1 MPPVNF
7 NASVSTSTSSNTQS
21 PDNVTVRVGQ
31 TLQQVADENHVDLN
45 DLMGAN
51 GITNPNAVLPGQELH
66 LPTKSYARPSI
77 SLAGN
82 NQSAPQTSSAP
93 RGGSVDARMMGE
105 MRMREATSNT
115 IIDQAGKAGFSYMEL
130 ARLGATLGSLSPSEF
145 NKWSAKIQNSLNSG
159 DKTGALRNMGLANA
173 AHDIVQKQGGGEAIQ
188 AQMTQK
194 PGEVKFDFERPV
206 SKDVA
211 SKLIFQGG
219 KVPDGAQL
227 EQGPGNSWLVKFGG
241 DLDSQQ
247 NVASHLNSH
256 AETSDNM
263 QPGVTFTWAMGAPH
277 DLPPASHRKD
287 IDNDYGFK
295 VTKNYP
301 LDQGQVRTDQLKSI
315 AGKGFGYE
323 LQFDKPMTKDEVME
337 KLFTNGAKFN
347 PADVKLEAV
356 PSEPSNTYEVR
367 MVGPDALTAIKGKYM
382 PAFADS
388 VIYNK
393 ESLPPNLP
401 AGLQDQFKN
410 HTIPQDAKKF
420 PPDTYMWE
428 KDGYIAYVKSD
439 GKDFYEAQATKMPD
453 DPALKKTIQYF
464 MEQKG
469 MPPREAWQ
477 AFDKH
482 WDELDRMMI
491 MAMMNFY
498 AAAGGSVGGAPEAE
512 VGSTMRE
519 ARLGR
524 AGEGAEGEV
533 GGEARGADSEIGLAK
548 TEKQDL
554 GVANT
559 EKQNIGLAK
568 TDKQDIAHANTEK
581 PNVGNAP
588 TGKQNHDVGDGNR
601 TPVSQ
606 GDARKIQDAKDM
618 QKKYDNLGDMHP
630 MGRPDPKGGEPVSVD
645 TVLDAMDKGAP
656 VGESSSSKFH
666 KQAYRDATGKTGD
679 LEAPVAY
686 KVGDGYRVDYTRLTP
701 EQKARIN
708 AIRARQGR

>member
-7 NASVSTSTSSNTQS
+7 NSSVSTSTTSNTQS
-21 PDNVTVRVGQ
+21 PDSVTVRVGQ
-31 TLQQVADENHVDLN
+31 TLQQVADENQVDLN

-51 GITNPNAVLPGQELH
+51 GILNPNVTLPGQELR
-66 LPTKSYARPSI
+66 LPTKSYARP
-77 SLAGN
+77 A
-82 NQSAPQTSSAP
+82 SAPASNDRSTPQTYGGP
-93 RGGSVDARMMGE
+93 RGGSVDARTMAE
-105 MRMREATSNT
+105 MRMRDATSHT
-115 IIDQAGKAGFSYMEL
+115 IIDQAAKAGFSATEL
-130 ARLGATLGSLSPSEF
+130 GRLGATLGSLSPAEF
-145 NKWSAKIQNSLNSG
+145 NKWSAKIQNSLSSG
-159 DKTGALRNMGLANA
+159 DKIGALRNMGLANA

-227 EQGPGNSWLVKFGG
+227 EQGPGNSWTVKFAG

-256 AETSDNM
+256 SETSDNM
-263 QPGVTFTWAMGAPH
+263 QPGVTFTWAMNAPH

-295 VTKNYP
+295 ITKNFP
-301 LDQGQVRTDQLKSI
+301 LDQGQVRAANVRSLD
-315 AGKGFGYE
+315 GKGFGYE

-337 KLFTNGAKFN
+337 KLFTKGAKFN

-367 MVGPDALTAIKGKYM
+367 MAGVDALTAMKRQYVPG
-382 PAFADS
+382 FTDS
-388 VIYNK
+388 LLNNK

-401 AGLQDQFKN
+401 AGLQSQFKN

-428 KDGYIAYVKSD
+428 KDGYIAYVKSN

-464 MEQKG
+464 MEEKG

-482 WDELDRMMI
+482 WDELDRMML

-512 VGSTMRE
+512 VGSTMRGV
-519 ARLGR
+519 RLGS
-524 AGEGAEGEV
+524 AGEGAERDLGAD
-533 GGEARGADSEIGLAK
+533 ARGTESEIGLAK

-554 GVANT
+554 GLANT
-559 EKQNIGLAK
+559 EKQNIGMAK
-568 TDKQDIAHANTEK
+568 TDRQDIGHAPTEK
-581 PNVGNAP
+581 PNIGNAP
-588 TGKQNHDVGDGNR
+588 TGKQNQNVGSGDR

-606 GDARKIQDAKDM
+606 GDARKLQDAKDM
-618 QKKYDNLGDMHP
+618 KQQYEKLGDLKP
-630 MGRPDPKGGEPVSVD
+630 MGRPDPRSGEPVSVD
-645 TVLDAMDKGAP
+645 TALDAMENGIP
-656 VGESSSSKFH
+656 VGESTSSKFH

-679 LEAPVAY
+679 IEAPVAY
-686 KVGDGYRVDYTRLTP
+686 KNGDGYRIDYTRLTP
-701 EQKARIN
+701 EQQTRLK
-708 AIRARQGR
+708 AIRAKQGY